1 MFYKISLIFL
11 IYLVIVLKSIVNLRK
26 NPFKYFN
33 FEGFL
38 MFSETEFKYVTFVI
52 ANDTYL
58 VDMSIYIYDF

>member
-26 NPFKYFN
+26 NPLKYFN

-38 MFSETEFKYVTFVI
+38 MFPQIGSRYVTFVI